1 MQVNDI
7 KRVLII
13 GAGTMG
19 HQIGFVC
26 AASGY
31 EVTVYD
37 VFPKMLAKAQ
47 KRMTYLAK
55 RLTGRGMIKP
65 GKVNAA
71 LKRMNFTDDPKEAG
85 SNADLVSESI
95 PEDPKLKG
103 KVFGRFDQICPQ
115 KAIFTTNTSSL
126 LPSMFAEATGR
137 PERFLALHFH
147 DVALTKIVDVMPHE
161 KTKTEI
167 VEITA
172 DFAKKIGQIPI
183 VLQNEQSGYL
193 FNNMLMALLD
203 SSLTLASRR
212 IAPICEIDRSWMGI
226 MHSPTGPFG
235 IMDSIGLDTVLKVTS
250 YWAKQR
256 NDEKARKNAAFVKSY
271 VDKNRLGVKSG
282 QGFYSYPDPDFSHP
296 NFVTGKTTQ

>member
-1 MQVNDI
+1 MQVEDI
-7 KRVLII
+7 KKVLII

-26 AASGY
+26 AAGGY

-37 VFPKMLAKAQ
+37 VFPEMLADAQ
-47 KRMTYLAK
+47 KRTTHLAK
-55 RLTGRGMIKP
+55 RLTGRGMIEP
-65 GKVNAA
+65 GKGNAA
-71 LKRMNFTDDPKEAG
+71 LKLMNFTDDPKEAG
-85 SNADLVSESI
+85 RDADLVSESI

-103 KVFGRFDQICPQ
+103 EVFGRFDQICP
-115 KAIFTTNTSSL
+115 KNTIFTSNTSSL

-147 DVALTKIVDVMPHE
+147 DVALTKIVDVMPHA

-172 DFAKKIGQIPI
+172 AFAKNIGQIPI

-203 SSLTLASRR
+203 SSLTLASRK
-212 IAPICEIDRSWMGI
+212 IAPICDIDRSWMGV

-235 IMDSIGLDTVLKVTS
+235 IMDSIGLDAVLKVVS
-250 YWAKQR
+250 YWAEIR
-256 NDEKARKNAAFVKSY
+256 DDEKARKNATFVKSY
-271 VDKNRLGVKSG
+271 VDKGRFGVKSG
-282 QGFYSYPDPDFSHP
+282 QGFYSYPDPDFTHAD
-296 NFVTGKTTQ
+296 FVKGKTAR

>member
-1 MQVNDI
+1 MQVDDI
-7 KRVLII
+7 KKVLII

-19 HQIGFVC
+19 HQIGFLC
-26 AASGY
+26 AVSGY

-37 VFPKMLAKAQ
+37 VFPEMLADAQ
-47 KRMTYLAK
+47 KRTTHLAK

-65 GKVNAA
+65 GKGEAA
-71 LKRMNFTDDPKEAG
+71 LKLTKFTDDLEEAG
-85 SNADLVSESI
+85 RDADLVSESI

-103 KVFGRFDQICPQ
+103 EIFSKFDQICP
-115 KAIFTTNTSSL
+115 KKTIFTTNTSSL
-126 LPSMFAEATGR
+126 VPSMFAEATGR

-147 DVALTKIVDVMPHE
+147 DVALTKIVDVMPHA
-161 KTKTEI
+161 KTRTEI

-172 DFAKKIGQIPI
+172 DFVKKIGQIPL

-203 SSLTLASRR
+203 SSLTLASRK
-212 IAPICEIDRSWMGI
+212 IAPICDIDRSWMGI

-250 YWAKQR
+250 YWAKKR
-256 NDEKARKNAAFVKSY
+256 NDEKARKNAEFIKSY

-282 QGFYSYPDPDFSHP
+282 QGFYSYPDPDFTHP
-296 NFVTGKTTQ
+296 DFVTGKEKK